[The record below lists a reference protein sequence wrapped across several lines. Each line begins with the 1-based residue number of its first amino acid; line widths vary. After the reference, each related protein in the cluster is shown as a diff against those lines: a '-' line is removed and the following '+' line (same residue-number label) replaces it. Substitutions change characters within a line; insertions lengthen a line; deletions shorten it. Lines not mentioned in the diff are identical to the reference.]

1 MVHKSD
7 GKILLIATLAKKSR
21 ADSRH
26 LLIVRRRADREV
38 KRLSETRNGRE
49 ADQSDKNEKDLFDG
63 VRSYAYENH
72 NDYGLYKQRLCQS
85 RVRPGDLFAT
95 PGFFRHAVEC
105 RSEVRLFATRR
116 LSLQ

>member
-1 MVHKSD
+1 MVYKSE
-7 GKILLIATLAKKSR
+7 GKILLTATLAKKNR

-49 ADQSDKNEKDLFDG
+49 ANQSDKNEKDLFDG
-63 VRSYAYENH
+63 IRSDAYENH

-85 RVRPGDLFAT
+85 RVRPRDLLET
-95 PGFFRHAVEC
+95 PSFFRHAVGC
-105 RSEVRLFATRR
+105 RSEIRLFATRR